1 MAGKIRPIRWW
12 QTRVTLPDPKVYIEW
27 LIKKGLG

>member
-12 QTRVTLPDPKVYIEW
+12 QTRVELPDPIEYGAL
-27 LIKKGLG
+27 LIKQGIG

>member
-12 QTRVTLPDPKVYIEW
+12 QRRVELPDPKAYTEM
-27 LIKKGLG
+27 LIRKGLN